1 MSRLGAPDIEIL
13 VERPRD
19 PSHGDLATNVAL
31 QLAKPLRR
39 KPRDIAEDVCGE
51 LSALLGDKYSVEI
64 AGPGFI
70 NVRLPTSV
78 ITEVLEDVL
87 TAGAEYGRSKDGQG
101 RRVNVEFVSA
111 NPTGPLHVGHG
122 RGAALGDA
130 VASLLE
136 ATGHY
141 VEREFYVNDA
151 GVQIDRFAESVWA
164 RMQEERGREA
174 DIPEG
179 GYHGEYVVEVARQI
193 LEEEGESFADLP
205 ADEGLGRCREKAVLS
220 QRVEQDRDLEE
231 FGVRFDVVFRETDVY
246 ERKLL
251 DETLE
256 ELTRREFTYEL
267 DGALWLKTT
276 QFGDEKD
283 RVLKKSDGTYTYFM
297 PDIAYH
303 RDKAMRGFDRAIDV
317 WGADHH
323 GYVPRMSAAMEA
335 LGKPNF
341 FEVALV
347 QLVRVLRDGKELK
360 FSKRSGTF
368 VTLRELVDSAGVDAA
383 RYFFLMRKGDAQ
395 FVFDLDLATTQS
407 EENPVYYVQYAHT
420 RMAGIFRKAELDPTT
435 ITTTGVDLSL
445 LVEEDEH
452 AVMKHLAEYPG
463 VVSSAAATL
472 EPHRII
478 AYVDQLA
485 RLVNGWYHRNRV
497 VGAGDG
503 LEGARLVLV
512 RASQVVLAN
521 GLNLLGVS
529 APERM

>member
-1 MSRLGAPDIEIL
+1 M
-13 VERPRD
+13 
-19 PSHGDLATNVAL
+19 
-31 QLAKPLRR
+31 
-39 KPRDIAEDVCGE
+39 
-51 LSALLGDKYSVEI
+51 
-64 AGPGFI
+64 
-70 NVRLPTSV
+70 
-78 ITEVLEDVL
+78 ITEVLDDVL
-87 TAGAEYGRSKDGQG
+87 SAGAEYGRSKEGQG

-130 VASLLE
+130 IASLLD
-136 ATGHY
+136 ATGHG

-151 GVQIDRFAESVWA
+151 GVQIDKFAESVWV
-164 RMQEERGREA
+164 RVQEERGREA
-174 DIPEG
+174 AIPEG
-179 GYHGEYVVEVARQI
+179 GYHGEYVAEVARQI
-193 LEEEGESFADLP
+193 IAEEGESFADLP
-205 ADEGLGRCREKAVLS
+205 AAEGLERCREKAVLS

-231 FGVRFDVVFRETDVY
+231 FGITFDVVFRETEVY
-246 ERKLL
+246 KRRLL
-251 DETLE
+251 DDTLE

-303 RDKAMRGFDRAIDV
+303 RDKAMRGFDTAIDV

-435 ITTTGVDLSL
+435 ITTAGVDLSL
-445 LVEEDEH
+445 LVEEDDH

-463 VVSSAAATL
+463 VVSGAAATL

-503 LEGARLVLV
+503 LEEARLVLV
-512 RASQVVLAN
+512 RASQIVLAN